1 MKKLNRFWQ
10 TVVAVLSAA
19 LVIFQMYTAGFGALQ
34 DIQQRSVH
42 LFFVL
47 TLCFILKPFS
57 KKNPREGN
65 VPWYDVI
72 LMLLAACCTVYVFIN
87 YPRFIWD
94 PLQWLEP
101 ADMILAVVMVILI
114 LEASRRAIGLTFPI
128 MAIILIA
135 YAYFGEYIPGT
146 LGHQQFSMTYTLQQL
161 YHTTNGVWG
170 SMVGTSASMLAMFS
184 IFGALLATTGGAGT
198 FLKIG
203 LRYMGKYVGGSGK
216 VAAVSSG
223 LFGMVS
229 GSPMSNVV
237 ATGTFTIPMMKESG
251 YSSEWAGAISAVAST
266 GGQIMPP
273 MLGAGAF
280 IMAQLLN
287 INYIEIAKSAVIP
300 AFLYYLST
308 FIAIHYYSKKMN
320 IRGVDEKPSIAVSDY
335 LVILAPLAVFLY
347 FIIRAYTV
355 TKAAFYATITGFVV
369 CVILYGIDNKNAK
382 ACGKKSMELSYG
394 LCINGASGIIDLA
407 TLLAGSQICISIIS
421 MTGLGTKLSGIIV
434 NLGARSLFLSLFLS
448 MLVCI
453 LLGMG
458 LPPAPAYVLS
468 ISVLSSALVTLGLD
482 LLAAHLFVFFFAS
495 LGTITPPVCAAV
507 YVSSGIAQSN
517 WFKTG
522 LLSCLI
528 VLPGL
533 VIPYTFAYD
542 PSLLLMGSMS
552 NILIALITACMGIYM
567 MAVGVAGYL
576 DRPLHMAH
584 RVIIVIGG
592 VMLLIPSL
600 KISITGLAIGAT
612 TYLLHRKGNGKN
624 MVKFNETEKEKL

>member
-1 MKKLNRFWQ
+1 MKSLNRFWK
-10 TVVAVLSAA
+10 TVVGILSVL
-19 LVIFQMYTAGFGALQ
+19 LVLFQMYTAGFGTLQ

-47 TLCFILKPFS
+47 TICFILKPFQ
-57 KKNPREGN
+57 KKKPRDGM
-65 VPWYDVI
+65 VPWYDII
-72 LMLLAACCTVYVFIN
+72 LIILSACCTLYVFVN
-87 YPRFIWD
+87 YPRFIWN
-94 PLQWLEP
+94 PLQWLSP
-101 ADMILAVVMVILI
+101 LDMILAVIMVVLI

-128 MAIILIA
+128 MALILMA
-135 YAYFGEYIPGT
+135 YAYFGEYIPGV
-146 LGHQQFSMTYTLQQL
+146 LGHKQFSITYTLQQL
-161 YHTTNGVWG
+161 YHTTNGIWG

-184 IFGALLATTGGAGT
+184 IFGALLATTGGAET

-251 YSSEWAGAISAVAST
+251 YSKEWAGAISAVAST

-287 INYIEIAKSAVIP
+287 INYIVIAKSAIIP

-308 FIAIHYYSKKMN
+308 FVAIHYYSKKMN
-320 IRGVDEKPSIAVSDY
+320 IRGINEKPSIAVSDY
-335 LVILAPLAVFLY
+335 IVILAPLSVFLY

-355 TKAAFYATITGFVV
+355 TKAAFYATIIGFVV
-369 CVILYGIDNKNAK
+369 CVVLYGINKK
-382 ACGKKSMELSYG
+382 DVKECGKKTVSLSYD
-394 LCINGASGIIDLA
+394 LCISGASGIVDLA

-421 MTGLGTKLSGIIV
+421 MTGLGIKLSGIIV
-434 NLGARSLFLSLFLS
+434 NLGSESLFLSLFLS

-468 ISVLSSALVTLGLD
+468 ISVLSSALVTLGMD
-482 LLAAHLFVFFFAS
+482 LMAAHLFVFFFAS

-522 LLSCLI
+522 LLSCMI
-528 VLPGL
+528 ALPCM
-533 VIPYTFAYD
+533 VIPYTFAYN
-542 PSLLLMGSMS
+542 PSLLLMGSWG
-552 NILIALITACMGIYM
+552 NILISLITACIGVGM
-567 MAVGVAGYL
+567 MALGVAGYIK
-576 DRPLHMAH
+576 RQVNMVV
-584 RVIIVIGG
+584 RVIFIISGIMLLVPSIQVSLIGMATGG
-592 VMLLIPSL
+592 V
-600 KISITGLAIGAT
+600 G
-612 TYLLHRKGNGKN
+612 YLLYRN
-624 MVKFNETEKEKL
+624 MKPRALAAENEEVERI

>member
-1 MKKLNRFWQ
+1 MKNLNRFWK
-10 TVVAVLSAA
+10 TVVGILSVA
-19 LVIFQMYTAGFGALQ
+19 LVLFQMITAGFGTLQ
-34 DIQQRSVH
+34 DIQQRSIH
-42 LFFVL
+42 LLFVL
-47 TLCFILKPFS
+47 TLCFIIKPFS
-57 KKNPREGN
+57 KKVPREGN

-72 LMLLAACCTVYVFIN
+72 LVILSACCTIYVFIN
-87 YPRFIWD
+87 YPKFIWD
-94 PLQWLEP
+94 PLQWISP
-101 ADMILAVVMVILI
+101 VDMILAIIMVVLI

-128 MAIILIA
+128 MAIVLIA

-146 LGHQQFSMTYTLQQL
+146 LGHQQFTLTYTLQQL
-161 YHTTNGVWG
+161 YHTTNGIWG
-170 SMVGTSASMLAMFS
+170 SMVGTSAAMLAMFS

-237 ATGTFTIPMMKESG
+237 ATGTFTIPMMKKSG

-287 INYIEIAKSAVIP
+287 INYVEIAKCAIVP
-300 AFLYYLST
+300 AFLYYLAT
-308 FIAIHYYSKKMN
+308 FVAIHYYSKKMN
-320 IRGVDEKPSIAVSDY
+320 IKGVDEKPIIAFGDY
-335 LVILAPLAVFLY
+335 LVILAPLGVFLY

-355 TKAAFYATITGFVV
+355 TKAAFYATLVGFAV
-369 CVILYGIDNKNAK
+369 CLILYAVEKKDAKLIGRKTIDLGYNL
-382 ACGKKSMELSYG
+382 CLS
-394 LCINGASGIIDLA
+394 GASSIVDLA
-407 TLLAGSQICISIIS
+407 TLLAGSQICISVIS
-421 MTGLGTKLSGIIV
+421 MTGLGIKLSGIIV
-434 NLGARSLFLSLFLS
+434 SLGAKSLFLSLFLS

-468 ISVLSSALVTLGLD
+468 ISVLSSALVTLGMQ
-482 LLAAHLFVFFFAS
+482 LLPAHLFVFFFAS

-522 LLSCLI
+522 LLSCMI
-528 VLPGL
+528 ALPCI
-533 VIPYTFAYD
+533 VIPYTFAYE
-542 PSLLLMGSMS
+542 PSLLLIGSTGKIFIS
-552 NILIALITACMGIYM
+552 FVTACVGVFF
-567 MAVGVAGYL
+567 MAVAVAGYIN
-576 DRPLHMAH
+576 RPIPMPVRIAF
-584 RVIIVIGG
+584 VVGG
-592 VMLLIPSL
+592 IMLLVPSVMV
-600 KISITGLAIGAT
+600 SAAGLMIGFVGFVL
-612 TYLLHRKGNGKN
+612 YYGKR
-624 MVKFNETEKEKL
+624 VVE